1 MSNQLSRWDPAR
13 ELLNMSRAMDRLFE
27 EFYGHSPVTGGVG
40 AFPSVDM
47 YQTENEVVVKATLPG
62 LNPED
67 LQVSVTGE
75 VLTLRGEIRQEKD
88 VPGDS
93 YHLQER
99 TYGSFSRSI
108 QLPVPVVVEKSK
120 AEFENGVLNLT
131 LPKAEEVRP
140 KTITIKAK

>member
-13 ELLNMSRAMDRLFE
+13 ELMNMSRAMDRLFE
-27 EFYGHSPVTGGVG
+27 EFYGRSPILGGMG
-40 AFPSVDM
+40 TFPAIDM

-62 LNPED
+62 MNPED
-67 LQVSVTGE
+67 LQVSVTGD
-75 VLTLRGEIRQEKD
+75 VLTLRGEIKQEKE

-93 YHLQER
+93 YHLRER
-99 TYGSFSRSI
+99 TFGSFSRSI
-108 QLPVPVVVEKSK
+108 PLPVPVVVDKSK
-120 AEFENGVLNLT
+120 AEFENGVLNLV